1 MLDSLE
7 TISIDNNRLGGA
19 LPACITELSFIF
31 EFDVHGNELSG
42 PPPSGFLDM
51 PRLQTLDLSSNY
63 FSGTL
68 DFLASSESG
77 SGADLPPSKLQ
88 ILNLDNNSFDGE
100 VPDGVLD
107 RLVELEELSLH
118 ATDVTGDVS
127 HLCLQPSILEVYAS
141 CDELVCDGE
150 CCNCIWSL

>member
-7 TISIDNNRLGGA
+7 TISIDNNRLGGT
-19 LPACITELSFIF
+19 LPACITDLSFIV
-31 EFDVHGNELSG
+31 EFDVHGNDLSG

-51 PRLQTLDLSSNY
+51 PRLQMLDLSSNS
-63 FSGTL
+63 FSGAL
-68 DFLASSESG
+68 DFLSSPDSG
-77 SGADLPPSKLQ
+77 SGAELPPSKLQ
-88 ILNLDNNSFDGE
+88 NLFLDNNSFDGE

-107 RLVELEELSLH
+107 RLVELEQLSLH

-127 HLCLQPSILEVYAS
+127 SLCLQPSIAEVYAS
-141 CDELVCDGE
+141 CDELVCEGE